1 MHPMLKPALRR
12 GWRDRNTVQFGMT
25 PAQALTLGPVDTAT
39 GSLLELLD
47 GTRGMELLREEGR
60 RMELP
65 DGHVD
70 RLVRRLSR
78 AGLLDD
84 SRGGGPA
91 ADALRGRP
99 EVLDRLR
106 PDWASLGLTTAG
118 PGDPLRALAARRS
131 MRVQVR
137 GVGRVGAVVAALLSA
152 AGVGEVEVRD
162 VGRVEPWDVAPG
174 GLPAEAV
181 GERREEAARRVVR
194 RCAPDRPPRGTA
206 RSPLAEDVTGHSLV
220 VLAPRDDVAV
230 HAPDPVTAEPLLASG
245 TPTSMPGWW
254 RAPVWSVHWSFPARR
269 RAPAASRRTGSTGT
283 RRGRGSWP
291 SGARAGSAGWAP
303 ATSHWPRPSRG
314 SPPPMRWPSSTD
326 GSRPPRAPAGRSPC
340 RSCTGSR
347 GPSCRI
353 AAVRAGPRT
362 PARTRVREAR
372 RKVREN
378 TPPPT
383 GVARDNGRARAV
395 EGVAPSGGRGA
406 AGQGP
411 GGRMSDLPRKAVT
424 RTAKLAALPLGF
436 AGRATWGLGKRIV
449 GESAE
454 LVGRELQQRT
464 ADQLFKV
471 LGELKGGAMKFGQAL
486 SVFESAL
493 PEEVAGPYRAALT
506 KLQEAAPPM
515 PTRTVHAVLEERLG
529 KDWQELFRTFDDKPA
544 AAASIGQVHRA
555 VWHDGREV
563 AVKVQYPG
571 AGEALLSDLNQLSRF
586 ARLLGPL
593 IPGMDVKPLITELKD
608 RVSEELDYGLEA
620 QAQRAHAEEFAGDP
634 DVVVPDVVHQ
644 CDQVLVTEWID
655 GTPLSEVIADGTE
668 EQRDRAGQLLARFLF
683 SGPARTGLL
692 HADPH
697 PGNFR
702 LLPGGPGGEDDWRLG
717 VLDFGTVDRLPGGL
731 PSPSARRCG

>member
-1 MHPMLKPALRR
+1 
-12 GWRDRNTVQFGMT
+12 
-25 PAQALTLGPVDTAT
+25 
-39 GSLLELLD
+39 
-47 GTRGMELLREEGR
+47 
-60 RMELP
+60 
-65 DGHVD
+65 
-70 RLVRRLSR
+70 
-78 AGLLDD
+78 
-84 SRGGGPA
+84 
-91 ADALRGRP
+91 
-99 EVLDRLR
+99 
-106 PDWASLGLTTAG
+106 
-118 PGDPLRALAARRS
+118 
-131 MRVQVR
+131 
-137 GVGRVGAVVAALLSA
+137 
-152 AGVGEVEVRD
+152 
-162 VGRVEPWDVAPG
+162 
-174 GLPAEAV
+174 
-181 GERREEAARRVVR
+181 
-194 RCAPDRPPRGTA
+194 
-206 RSPLAEDVTGHSLV
+206 
-220 VLAPRDDVAV
+220 
-230 HAPDPVTAEPLLASG
+230 
-245 TPTSMPGWW
+245 
-254 RAPVWSVHWSFPARR
+254 
-269 RAPAASRRTGSTGT
+269 
-283 RRGRGSWP
+283 
-291 SGARAGSAGWAP
+291 
-303 ATSHWPRPSRG
+303 
-314 SPPPMRWPSSTD
+314 
-326 GSRPPRAPAGRSPC
+326 
-340 RSCTGSR
+340 
-347 GPSCRI
+347 
-353 AAVRAGPRT
+353 
-362 PARTRVREAR
+362 
-372 RKVREN
+372 
-378 TPPPT
+378 
-383 GVARDNGRARAV
+383 
-395 EGVAPSGGRGA
+395 
-406 AGQGP
+406 
-411 GGRMSDLPRKAVT
+411 MSDLPRKAVT

-515 PTRTVHAVLEERLG
+515 PVRTVHGVLAERLG
-529 KDWQELFRTFDDKPA
+529 EDWQELFRSFDDKPA

-593 IPGMDVKPLITELKD
+593 VPGMDVKPLITELKD

-644 CDQVLVTEWID
+644 CDQVLVTEWMD
-655 GTPLSEVIADGTE
+655 GVPLSEVIADGTE

-702 LLPGGPGGEDDWRLG
+702 LLPGGPDGEDDWRLG

-731 PSPSARRCG
+731 PSPIGEALRLTLEGEAEAVYEMLCAEGFVKESIELDPDAVLEYLRPIIEPARAEAFTFTRGWMRSQAARIADVRSPAYQLAKQLNLPPAYLLIHRVTLSTIGVLCQLGATVRLRDELEDWLPEFVPGEPGEEEEAAQA

>member
-1 MHPMLKPALRR
+1 
-12 GWRDRNTVQFGMT
+12 
-25 PAQALTLGPVDTAT
+25 
-39 GSLLELLD
+39 
-47 GTRGMELLREEGR
+47 
-60 RMELP
+60 
-65 DGHVD
+65 
-70 RLVRRLSR
+70 
-78 AGLLDD
+78 
-84 SRGGGPA
+84 
-91 ADALRGRP
+91 
-99 EVLDRLR
+99 
-106 PDWASLGLTTAG
+106 
-118 PGDPLRALAARRS
+118 
-131 MRVQVR
+131 
-137 GVGRVGAVVAALLSA
+137 
-152 AGVGEVEVRD
+152 
-162 VGRVEPWDVAPG
+162 
-174 GLPAEAV
+174 
-181 GERREEAARRVVR
+181 
-194 RCAPDRPPRGTA
+194 
-206 RSPLAEDVTGHSLV
+206 
-220 VLAPRDDVAV
+220 
-230 HAPDPVTAEPLLASG
+230 
-245 TPTSMPGWW
+245 
-254 RAPVWSVHWSFPARR
+254 
-269 RAPAASRRTGSTGT
+269 
-283 RRGRGSWP
+283 
-291 SGARAGSAGWAP
+291 
-303 ATSHWPRPSRG
+303 
-314 SPPPMRWPSSTD
+314 
-326 GSRPPRAPAGRSPC
+326 
-340 RSCTGSR
+340 
-347 GPSCRI
+347 
-353 AAVRAGPRT
+353 
-362 PARTRVREAR
+362 
-372 RKVREN
+372 
-378 TPPPT
+378 
-383 GVARDNGRARAV
+383 
-395 EGVAPSGGRGA
+395 
-406 AGQGP
+406 
-411 GGRMSDLPRKAVT
+411 MSDLPRKAVT

-493 PEEVAGPYRAALT
+493 PEEVAGPYRTALT

-515 PTRTVHAVLEERLG
+515 PTRTVHGVLKERLG
-529 KDWQELFRTFDDKPA
+529 EDWQELFQSFDDKPA

-593 IPGMDVKPLITELKD
+593 VPGMDVKPLITELKD

-644 CDQVLVTEWID
+644 SDQVLVTEWMD

-668 EQRDRAGQLLARFLF
+668 AQRDRAGQLLARFLF

-731 PSPSARRCG
+731 PAPIGEALRMTLDGEAEAVYEMLCAEGFVKESVELDPDAVLDYLSPIIEPARAEAFTFTRGWMRGQAARIADVRSPAHQLAKQLNLPPAYLLIHRVTLSTIGVLCQLGATVRLREELEDWLPGFVAGEPGEEEEAAQA